1 MLNPGGRST
10 IPGGGRR
17 KSQKRPWQITP
28 LHTPCVQIT
37 PLHTPCLHLQSPHR
51 DYGTWLQEQL
61 GAVAVSEGLLRS
73 HSKHLLPACVEDTGV
88 RVCPAVLSSSIF
100 PLQLQRAKSCHGGAL
115 LLRVQ
120 KHHWLGTREEKQNT
134 GGDLNHLLRRTAV
147 TACPGRPGRSVVCA
161 HVAQL
166 GLCYCLQHEWGVTF
180 LLMGKREQRSDL
192 SPKHRAAP
200 KLASSKFSISQQ
212 TRQCFSGGKRYSEF
226 ITVHRAPAASVILT
240 SSVRGV
246 SGSYSFLQ

>member
-1 MLNPGGRST
+1 MCGRHWGQGLSRSPELLHLPPPAAESK
-10 IPGGGRR
+10 ILPRR
-17 KSQKRPWQITP
+17 GPPSQGTETP
-28 LHTPCVQIT
+28 LAWNK
-37 PLHTPCLHLQSPHR
+37 
-51 DYGTWLQEQL
+51 G
-61 GAVAVSEGLLRS
+61 
-73 HSKHLLPACVEDTGV
+73 
-88 RVCPAVLSSSIF
+88 
-100 PLQLQRAKSCHGGAL
+100 
-115 LLRVQ
+115 
-120 KHHWLGTREEKQNT
+120 RETANRW
-134 GGDLNHLLRRTAV
+134 GLNHLLRKTAV

-161 HVAQL
+161 RVAQL

-212 TRQCFSGGKRYSEF
+212 TRQCFSGGRRYSEF